1 MASSGG
7 DNAEDKLEDDVAH
20 VAGNEGE
27 SHYSRDDPPRSDHF
41 QDDSVKYIGTIRKC
55 MRKTLP
61 HLTDL
66 KLLRFLGGKVRPH
79 ILVLELGRS
88 SSSSEA

>member
-7 DNAEDKLEDDVAH
+7 DNADDKLEDDVAH

-27 SHYSRDDPPRSDHF
+27 SHYSRDDPLRRDHF
-41 QDDSVKYIGTIRKC
+41 QDDSVEYIGTIKKG

-61 HLTDL
+61 HLPDL
-66 KLLRFLGGKVRPH
+66 TLLRLLGEKSDH
-79 ILVLELGRS
+79 TSLF
-88 SSSSEA
+88 